1 MAADP
6 DKLVNAILKVS
17 KAFML
22 ERVVYLI
29 GASAAVLLVLYL
41 AFTNLQGKFD
51 QSLAWTFLG
60 SGGLFATTGVG
71 VLYSFNKTL
80 SIIEKLLSQQG
91 CGPSQMQWRPV
102 SLSRATSPT
111 TPLLSSTLRTMSGL

>member
-29 GASAAVLLVLYL
+29 GASAAVLALTRRD
-41 AFTNLQGKFD
+41 ARNMK
-51 QSLAWTFLG
+51 
-60 SGGLFATTGVG
+60 
-71 VLYSFNKTL
+71 
-80 SIIEKLLSQQG
+80 
-91 CGPSQMQWRPV
+91 
-102 SLSRATSPT
+102 
-111 TPLLSSTLRTMSGL
+111 

>member
-91 CGPSQMQWRPV
+91 GGAAGGPDGEGGGS
-102 SLSRATSPT
+102 
-111 TPLLSSTLRTMSGL
+111 